1 VSRRPSL
8 PALACLLLASACTP
22 SPAPSGVAPTPAA
35 APLVLP
41 ALPVAGPDPHS
52 FARPAEA
59 RVRHVGLDLDV
70 DFAARQLVGTA
81 TLKLERAADAQ
92 ELVLDTRDLT
102 IVEVAAGTL
111 PAGSPDAPLRLASPP
126 AIDWRPSSWRLGGVH
141 PALGTP
147 LHISL
152 PAGADLVRIRYRSG
166 ADASGLQWLDPEQT
180 ADRAAPFLYTQS
192 QAINARSWV
201 PVQDSPGVRITFDAR
216 ISAPAPTRPVMAAEA
231 LGSETGPDGRVVHRF
246 ALDQAVPSYLL
257 ALAVG
262 RLESASTGPRTGV
275 WAEPGV
281 LARATA
287 EFADMEA
294 MLAST
299 EQQFGP
305 YRWGR
310 YEVLVLP
317 PAFPFGGMENPRV
330 TFVTPTILA
339 GDRSLVAL
347 IAHELAHSW
356 SGNLVSNAT
365 WRDLW
370 LNEGFTVYI
379 ERRIVEAIYGAE
391 QAEIQ
396 AVLGHQDLLRTLED
410 LAERPGDQVLHVEL
424 GGRDPDDVFSDV
436 PYEKGYLFLRRLE
449 AAYGRPAFDAFVQRW
464 FDAHAFTSQTS
475 AALQTFLAAE
485 LLTRPLLAGQSA
497 PDVALWLS
505 SPGLLPDAPQ
515 PHAAALD
522 AVASAARSV
531 ARGEL
536 PARRL
541 DARGWSPQHWIFFLR
556 SLPLAEVDAI
566 RVLGDLDLAFHL
578 TDSGNNEVLGEWLV
592 LAARHGYRAADARM
606 ERFLLEVGRRK
617 YLTPIYSAL
626 LATAAGQQLAR
637 AVYPRARVG
646 YHAITRRSLD
656 ALLDH
661 VPASAPPTPPQE
673 QQP

>member
-1 VSRRPSL
+1 MSSPPAAPAPATPPA
-8 PALACLLLASACTP
+8 PALA
-22 SPAPSGVAPTPAA
+22 
-35 APLVLP
+35 LP
-41 ALPVAGPDPHS
+41 AVRSAGLDPHS
-52 FARPAEA
+52 FARPDEA

-70 DFAARQLVGTA
+70 DFAAQVLVGAA
-81 TLKLERAADAQ
+81 TLKIERAVDAQ
-92 ELVLDTRDLT
+92 ELVLDSRDLT
-102 IVEVAAGTL
+102 ILEVATGTL
-111 PAGSPDAPLRLASPP
+111 PASPTDAPLRLASPP
-126 AIDWRPSSWRLGGVH
+126 TLIWTPASWRFGGPH

-147 LHISL
+147 LHVTL
-152 PAGADLVRIRYRSG
+152 PAGADVVKIRYRS
-166 ADASGLQWLDPEQT
+166 APNASGLQWLGPEQT
-180 ADRAAPFLYTQS
+180 ADRVAPFLYTQS

-216 ISAPAPTRPVMAAEA
+216 ISAPAGTRPVMAAES
-231 LGSETGPDGRVVHRF
+231 LGVETEPGGRIVHRF

-281 LARATA
+281 LARARA

-294 MLAST
+294 MLTST

-391 QAEIQ
+391 RAEIQ
-396 AVLGHQDLLRTLED
+396 AVLGRQDLMRTLEE
-410 LAERPGDQVLHVEL
+410 LAGRPGDQVLHVEL
-424 GGRDPDDVFSDV
+424 AGRDPDDVFSDV

-449 AAYGRPAFDAFVQRW
+449 VAFGRPAFDGFVQRW
-464 FDAHAFTSQTS
+464 FAAHAFTSQTT
-475 AALQTFLAAE
+475 AALQAFLDAE
-485 LLTRPLLAGQSA
+485 LLTKHPLLPGQTA

-505 SPGLLPDAPQ
+505 SPGLLPDAPLA
-515 PHAAALD
+515 HAPALD
-522 AVASAARSV
+522 VVASAAVSL
-531 ARGEL
+531 ARGET
-536 PARRL
+536 PTRKL
-541 DARGWSPQHWIFFLR
+541 DTRDWSPQHWIYFLR
-556 SLPLAEVDAI
+556 SLPLAEVDAL
-566 RVLGDLDLAFHL
+566 RVLGEIDAAFHL

-606 ERFLLEVGRRK
+606 ERFLIEVGRRK

-626 LATAAGQQLAR
+626 LATAAGQQLAHS
-637 AVYPRARVG
+637 VYPRARVG
-646 YHAITRRSLD
+646 YHPITQHSLD
-656 ALLDH
+656 GLLGH
-661 VPASAPPTPPQE
+661 VPASPSAAAAPRDPQR
-673 QQP
+673 

>member
-1 VSRRPSL
+1 MSSPPSAPVPATPPA
-8 PALACLLLASACTP
+8 PALA
-22 SPAPSGVAPTPAA
+22 
-35 APLVLP
+35 LP
-41 ALPVAGPDPHS
+41 ALPIAGPDPHS
-52 FARPAEA
+52 FARPDEA

-70 DFAARQLVGTA
+70 NFTDQVLVGAA
-81 TLKLERAADAQ
+81 TLKIERAADAH

-102 IVEVAAGTL
+102 IVEVATSAEPKALIDG
-111 PAGSPDAPLRLASPP
+111 PPLRLASRPDLVWTP
-126 AIDWRPSSWRLGGVH
+126 ASWRFGGSH

-147 LHISL
+147 LHITL
-152 PAGADLVRIRYRSG
+152 PAGADLIRIRYHTSPN
-166 ADASGLQWLDPEQT
+166 ANGLQWLGPEQT
-180 ADRAAPFLYTQS
+180 ADRVAPFLYTQS
-192 QAINARSWV
+192 QAINARTWV
-201 PVQDSPGVRITFDAR
+201 PVQDSPGIRITFDAR
-216 ISAPAPTRPVMAAEA
+216 ISAPSTTRPVMAAES
-231 LGSETGPDGRVVHRF
+231 LGTETEGGGRIVHRF

-281 LARATA
+281 LARAKA

-294 MLAST
+294 MLTST

-379 ERRIVEAIYGAE
+379 ERRIVEAVYGAE
-391 QAEIQ
+391 RAEIQ
-396 AVLGHQDLLRTLED
+396 AVLGRQDLMRTLDD

-424 GGRDPDDVFSDV
+424 AGRDPDDVFSDV

-449 AAYGRPAFDAFVQRW
+449 LAFGRPAFDGFVQRW
-464 FDAHAFTSQTS
+464 FAAHAFTSQTTGS
-475 AALQTFLAAE
+475 LQTFLDAE
-485 LLTRPLLAGQSA
+485 LLAKHPALSGQTA

-505 SPGLLPDAPQ
+505 SPGLLPDAPP
-515 PHAAALD
+515 PHSPVLD
-522 AVASAARSV
+522 AVATAAVSL
-531 ARGEL
+531 ARGETTT
-536 PARRL
+536 RKL
-541 DARGWSPQHWIFFLR
+541 DITGWSPQHWIFFLR
-556 SLPLAEVDAI
+556 GLPLAEVDAL
-566 RVLGDLDLAFHL
+566 RVLGEIDAAFHL
-578 TDSGNNEVLGEWLV
+578 TDSSNNEVLGEWLV
-592 LAARHGYRAADARM
+592 LAAKYGYRAADARM
-606 ERFLLEVGRRK
+606 ERFLIEVGRRK
-617 YLTPIYSAL
+617 YLTPIYTAL

-637 AVYPRARVG
+637 SVYARARTG
-646 YHAITRRSLD
+646 YHPITRHTLD
-656 ALLDH
+656 ALLGH
-661 VPASAPPTPPQE
+661 TPASTTATSTTPASTIPASTTATTPAQD
-673 QQP
+673 QKG

>member
-1 VSRRPSL
+1 MSSPPSAPVPATPPA
-8 PALACLLLASACTP
+8 PALAL
-22 SPAPSGVAPTPAA
+22 PAPHT
-35 APLVLP
+35 
-41 ALPVAGPDPHS
+41 AGQDPHS
-52 FARPAEA
+52 FARPDEA

-70 DFAARQLVGTA
+70 DFEAQVLIGAA
-81 TLKLERAADAQ
+81 TLKIDRAADAQ

-102 IVEVAAGTL
+102 IVEVATGTA
-111 PAGSPDAPLRLASPP
+111 PATASDAPLRLASRPELSWTP
-126 AIDWRPSSWRLGGVH
+126 ASWRFGGVH

-147 LHISL
+147 LHITL
-152 PAGADLVRIRYRSG
+152 PAGADLVRIRYRS
-166 ADASGLQWLDPEQT
+166 APNANGLQWLGPEQT
-180 ADRAAPFLYTQS
+180 ADRIAPFLYTQS

-216 ISAPAPTRPVMAAEA
+216 ISAPATTRPVMAAES
-231 LGSETGPDGRVVHRF
+231 LGTETEPGGRIVHRF

-281 LARATA
+281 LARAKA

-294 MLAST
+294 MLTST
-299 EQQFGP
+299 ESQFGP

-379 ERRIVEAIYGAE
+379 ERRIVEAVYGAE
-391 QAEIQ
+391 RAEIQ
-396 AVLGHQDLLRTLED
+396 AVLGRQDLMRTLDD

-424 GGRDPDDVFSDV
+424 AGRDPDDVFSDV

-449 AAYGRPAFDAFVQRW
+449 QTFGRPAFDGFVQRW
-464 FDAHAFTSQTS
+464 FAAHAFTSQTTGS
-475 AALQTFLAAE
+475 LQAFLDAE
-485 LLTRPLLAGQSA
+485 LLTKHPALPGQTA

-515 PHAAALD
+515 PHSPALD
-522 AVASAARSV
+522 AVGTAAVSL
-531 ARGEL
+531 ARGET
-536 PARRL
+536 PTRKL
-541 DARGWSPQHWIFFLR
+541 DITGWSPQHWIFFLR
-556 SLPLAEVDAI
+556 ALPLAEVDAL
-566 RVLGDLDLAFHL
+566 RVLGEIDAAFHL
-578 TDSGNNEVLGEWLV
+578 TDSTNNEVLGEWLV
-592 LAARHGYRAADARM
+592 LAAKYGYRAADARM
-606 ERFLLEVGRRK
+606 DRFLIEVGRRK
-617 YLTPIYSAL
+617 YLTPIYTAL
-626 LATAAGQQLAR
+626 LATAAGQQLAHS
-637 AVYPRARVG
+637 VYPRARIG
-646 YHAITRRSLD
+646 YHPITRHTLD
-656 ALLDH
+656 ALLGH
-661 VPASAPPTPPQE
+661 IPASSIPASTIPASTIPASTTAATPPAEGQKG
-673 QQP
+673 

>member
-1 VSRRPSL
+1 MS
-8 PALACLLLASACTP
+8 
-22 SPAPSGVAPTPAA
+22 SPPPAPTPATPPA
-35 APLVLP
+35 P
-41 ALPVAGPDPHS
+41 ALALPSVRTAGPDPHS
-52 FARPAEA
+52 FARPDEA

-70 DFAARQLVGTA
+70 DFAAQVLTGAA
-81 TLKLERAADAQ
+81 TLKIDRAADAQ

-102 IVEVAAGTL
+102 IVEVTTGTL
-111 PAGSPDAPLRLASPP
+111 PASSSPDAPLRLASPP
-126 AIDWRPSSWRLGGVH
+126 ALAWTPASWRLGGSH

-147 LHISL
+147 LHITL
-152 PAGADLVRIRYRSG
+152 PAGADVVRIRYRS
-166 ADASGLQWLDPEQT
+166 APSATGLQWLGPEQT
-180 ADRAAPFLYTQS
+180 ADRVAPFLYTQS

-216 ISAPAPTRPVMAAEA
+216 ISAPSTTRPVMAAES
-231 LGSETGPDGRVVHRF
+231 LGAETEPDGRIVHRF

-281 LARATA
+281 LARAKA

-294 MLAST
+294 MLTTT

-379 ERRIVEAIYGAE
+379 ERRIVEAVYGAE

-396 AVLGHQDLLRTLED
+396 AVLGRQDLARTLED

-449 AAYGRPAFDAFVQRW
+449 QAFGRPAFDDFVQRW
-464 FDAHAFTSQTS
+464 FVAHAFTSQTTG
-475 AALQTFLAAE
+475 ALQAFLAAE
-485 LLTRPLLAGQSA
+485 LLARPLLPGQSA

-515 PHAAALD
+515 AHAAALD
-522 AVASAARSV
+522 TVAAAALSV
-531 ARGEL
+531 ARGET
-536 PARRL
+536 PTRKL
-541 DARGWSPQHWIFFLR
+541 DTRDWSPQHWIFFLR
-556 SLPLAEVDAI
+556 GLPLAEVDAP
-566 RVLGDLDLAFHL
+566 RVLGDLDAAFHL

-592 LAARHGYRAADARM
+592 LAAKYGYRAADARM
-606 ERFLLEVGRRK
+606 ERFLIEVGRRK
-617 YLTPIYSAL
+617 YLTPIYTAL
-626 LATAAGQQLAR
+626 LATAAGQQLAH

-646 YHAITRRSLD
+646 YHPITRHTLD
-656 ALLDH
+656 ALLGH
-661 VPASAPPTPPQE
+661 VPATASAAATTPAH
-673 QQP
+673 